1 MAGKRRRPAPPSG
14 VREPSRASDRAAE
27 LAGLCSY
34 LQSTAE
40 QERTAL
46 ARALHDEL
54 GGLLIGARMEASWLE
69 EQLSASDPALRSR
82 CKQVQER
89 LAGAVD
95 IMRRLEEG
103 LRPALLDNLGL
114 EAALN
119 WRIADCRARA
129 GLRCL
134 ERYPTP
140 APDFAP
146 HAAIAIFRIVEQ
158 ALDNVVRHARAR
170 ELEVCLAVQSSWL
183 IVTVRDDGEGL
194 AAGRLKSAGARGGL
208 AAMRHRAEALG
219 GEWHLQQ
226 PAGGGTRIEVRLP
239 LARVLRKGAA

>member
-1 MAGKRRRPAPPSG
+1 VRKQPFAAG
-14 VREPSRASDRAAE
+14 RAAE

-40 QERTAL
+40 EERAAL

-54 GGLLIGARMEASWLE
+54 GGLLIGARMETSWLE
-69 EQLSASDPALRSR
+69 QQLPASDPALRAR

-114 EAALN
+114 EAALS
-119 WRIADCRARA
+119 WQVADCRARA

-146 HAAIAIFRIVEQ
+146 HAAIAIFRIIEQ
-158 ALDNVVRHARAR
+158 ALGNVVRHARAR
-170 ELEVCLAVQSSWL
+170 ELEVSLAVQSSWL

-194 AAGRLKSAGARGGL
+194 PAERLKTAGTRGGL

-219 GEWHLQQ
+219 GEWRLQQ

-239 LARVLRKGAA
+239 LARVLRKGGA